1 MNLRKVPMSKQF
13 IDAVGNFSQD
23 LIVCSPQKLLHI
35 DQNNNLFLIS
45 LSTLITC

>member
-23 LIVCSPQKLLHI
+23 LIVCSALKLLHI
-35 DQNNNLFLIS
+35 FF
-45 LSTLITC
+45 